1 MADNGIRCDF
11 RAMPFQLNL
20 VVSEAVCCM
29 LVNENGDTQNTEE
42 QAQGPICPCSMYT
55 QVLGNYFP

>member
-1 MADNGIRCDF
+1 MTDDGIRCDF
-11 RAMPFQLNL
+11 RAVPFQLNL

-42 QAQGPICPCSMYT
+42 QA
-55 QVLGNYFP
+55 